1 VHKMYLALLT
11 MQRPTSPGL
20 DQCTDCMYVYTRSGG
35 TCVRYNC
42 NEGCLVC
49 ASDGSCEEN
58 ECDYS
63 RGYVYDLNT
72 QGCLYCPELAS
83 LRCGSKS
90 GNKCVGCEMGYALSW
105 DEEITRCIGS
115 HQFCKVHSSDYSGL
129 DMGVCN
135 VCRPDAYMIYKYE
148 KDWRL
153 DIIYKVSVYCREC
166 PSYCTECA
174 SPTDCIHCPNPH
186 SYMQDGVCYDCHPL
200 CDQCYGPGVN
210 QCVSCLDGLRP
221 VNGSCDP
228 LRVQPVKTTP
238 PIKIRFHTVV
248 IWYILF
254 LAFISVSSRVII
266 TIYEVVTDYSYQ
278 RRIQR
283 QKYSWQERKSQIE
296 RSRLDGSMKP
306 IKIRMS
312 ANRADIPSGR
322 TSSQLLDKTPTSS
335 IGQSGVEN
343 PLF

>member
-1 VHKMYLALLT
+1 MRCTEYCLRCKGP
-11 MQRPTSPGL
+11 RL
-20 DQCTDCMYVYTRSGG
+20 DQCTDCMIGYTRSGG

-90 GNKCVGCEMGYALSW
+90 GNKCVGCEMGYALSL
-105 DEEITRCIGS
+105 DEEIPRYIDT
-115 HQFCKVHSSDYSGL
+115 HQFCKVHTSDYSGL

-200 CDQCYGPGVN
+200 CDQCYGPDVN
-210 QCVSCLDGLRP
+210 QCVSCMDGMRP

-228 LRVQPVKTTP
+228 LRVQAEKTTP
-238 PIKIRFHTVV
+238 PMKIRFHTVV
-248 IWYILF
+248 IWYIAF
-254 LAFISVSSRVII
+254 LACISVTLRVTIAVYETI
-266 TIYEVVTDYSYQ
+266 TNSIYQKRIEEQ
-278 RRIQR
+278 RLL
-283 QKYSWQERKSQIE
+283 WQERKLDMEKSK
-296 RSRLDGSMKP
+296 LDGSTKP
-306 IKIRMS
+306 INIKMEVK
-312 ANRADIPSGR
+312 RAGNSSGR
-322 TSSQLLDKTPTSS
+322 VSSQLFDQGRSFSLLDKKAKRD
-335 IGQSGVEN
+335 N
-343 PLF
+343 PLL